1 MTVLEYIWSA
11 FCDSLVG
18 HLLLALYLFL
28 IMNERPVWRK
38 LKKLPLLLLSPVL
51 AALVSCWGYAI
62 VPLPGLVRYSVSS
75 LVIMLLCTVWMM
87 WVWDTDFWRAFSA
100 VCVAGTLQVA
110 TSALISFVF
119 LPFLLDTPLQYGVRT
134 GAGVLACGLVVFLL
148 NRFRFGACFKL
159 LLEDAFGPRQTALL
173 TFCLELSMEAF
184 LLLRGGIVSGD
195 SGALYLGIYAV
206 LAVVFVP
213 LSIGQIIYL
222 AWRFDAGRRLLV
234 QRDMIDRQRLYEQ
247 ELEDIRREVRTF
259 RHDYKNLLA
268 GLSGQANGGA
278 AEEELRKSL
287 EQLDAGLEQRLGAK
301 IKFSAWIGNIQIPQ
315 VRSLLLNKI
324 AIMRDKGVEC
334 RLEALY
340 PVDRVAMDVWDF
352 VRCFGILADNAIE
365 AAEETEAPWV
375 EIVILQQN
383 DTLNFRISN
392 PYNNSVPSAKI
403 WQEGWSSKGEGRGL
417 GLFSYQRILERYSN
431 ASSSASWN
439 DHIFVQELMITGG
452 ML

>member
-134 GAGVLACGLVVFLL
+134 GAG
-148 NRFRFGACFKL
+148 
-159 LLEDAFGPRQTALL
+159 
-173 TFCLELSMEAF
+173 
-184 LLLRGGIVSGD
+184 
-195 SGALYLGIYAV
+195 V